1 MARLEFEWGR
11 LHDAILHGR
20 RYPNEGGA
28 GVASQAQTG
37 GPLSRAKFTSTTVS
51 MRQPNPHD
59 PSLLAVA
66 SALPPHH
73 FPQDELTAFL
83 RDRWEGR
90 VFNTDRLTHLHRATQ
105 VRGRHL
111 ALPLEAYERL
121 ASFADAN
128 RAWVEVSSALGEKAA
143 RLALERAGVEP
154 AEVDRIFFVSS
165 TGIAT
170 PSVDAILTNR
180 LGLPARVKR
189 TPIFGLGCAAG
200 AAGVAR
206 AADVLRGAPEE
217 VALVVSV
224 ELCSLTFQRDD
235 VSVANAIATG
245 LFGDGAGAAVLGG
258 AGRGRGPHLVATCSV
273 FYPNTEEM
281 MGWSVEESGLRI
293 VLSARIPDLARERI
307 GADVDAFLSA
317 NDLRHEDVT
326 RWICHPGGPKVLEAL
341 SQALRLPDTALDHS
355 REALARVGNLS
366 SASILLVL
374 ERAMAEAAPGE
385 IGLLLAMGPGF
396 CSELVLLRW

>member
-1 MARLEFEWGR
+1 
-11 LHDAILHGR
+11 
-20 RYPNEGGA
+20 
-28 GVASQAQTG
+28 
-37 GPLSRAKFTSTTVS
+37 

-66 SALPPHH
+66 SALPPHY
-73 FPQDELTAFL
+73 FAQDDLTAFL

-90 VFNTDRLTHLHRATQ
+90 IFNTERLTHLHRATQ

-128 RAWVEVSSALGEKAA
+128 RAWIEVASTLGDRAA
-143 RLALERAGVEP
+143 RLALERAELEP

-258 AGRGRGPHLVATCSV
+258 AGRGGGPRVVATQSV
-273 FYPNTEEM
+273 FYENTEDM

-307 GADVDAFLSA
+307 GGDVDAFLSA
-317 NDLRHEDVT
+317 NDLRREDVT

-341 SQALRLPDTALDHS
+341 SQALRLPDAALDHS

-374 ERAMAEAAPGE
+374 EQAMAEAAPGE

-396 CSELVLLRW
+396 CCELVLLRW

>member
-1 MARLEFEWGR
+1 
-11 LHDAILHGR
+11 
-20 RYPNEGGA
+20 
-28 GVASQAQTG
+28 
-37 GPLSRAKFTSTTVS
+37 
-51 MRQPNPHD
+51 MRQPTPRD
-59 PSLLAVA
+59 PTLLAAA
-66 SALPPHH
+66 SALPPHYVA
-73 FPQDELTAFL
+73 QGDLTAFL

-90 VFNTDRLTHLHRATQ
+90 VFNPDHLTHLHRATQ

-111 ALPLEAYERL
+111 ALPLDAYEGL

-128 RAWVEVSSALGEKAA
+128 RAWVEVASTLGERAA

-154 AEVDRIFFVSS
+154 ADVDRIFFVST

-258 AGRGRGPHLVATCSV
+258 TARGQGPSVVATRSV
-273 FYPNTEEM
+273 FYPHTENV

-317 NDLRHEDVT
+317 NGLRREDVT

-341 SQALRLPDTALDHS
+341 SQALQLPDAALDPS
-355 REALARVGNLS
+355 REALARAGNLS

-374 ERAMAEAAPGE
+374 EQAMAEAAPGE

-396 CSELVLLRW
+396 CCELVLLRW